1 MNLLDQTTFLE
12 LILWSLLH
20 NFKDYVAGDGQDII
34 GLESDEV
41 VLTQDDLSQAA
52 VQIALNAVEFQSIW
66 PQVLHRNVPHGLVVE
81 HVLLGQLP
89 FDVLERLKVNL
100 LDRILI

>member
-1 MNLLDQTTFLE
+1 MNEPALLK
-12 LILWSLLH
+12 LILWGLFH
-20 NFKDYVAGDGQDII
+20 NFKDYVPSDGQDII

-41 VLTQDDLSQAA
+41 VLTQDHFSQTA
-52 VQIALNAVEFQSIW
+52 VQIALNAVELQSIW
-66 PQVLHRNVPHGLVVE
+66 AQVLHRNVPHGLVVE

-89 FDVLERLKVNL
+89 FDVLERLKVDL